1 VARRRFAYLLRL
13 ACAAGAAAG
22 AGCASTSDD
31 VEVLPSAEANYEA
44 GLKALQG
51 KRHLLFFHEVDHARA
66 IKYFQEVI
74 DNYPYSDH
82 AVLAELRIADTH
94 FEQRNFQE
102 ALSYYQDFVELH
114 PNHPKV
120 PYAIYRNGLCSYEQ
134 MRASDRDQGPTRE
147 AASQFQA
154 LLERY
159 PDSEEAA
166 DAKVKLAETRDRL
179 AHHELEIADFYYD
192 QGIYHAA
199 VQRYQRALDTYPEHQ
214 GNLETQARIGFALAR
229 LRRPGEAERVL
240 RGALQH
246 GAEGELRERIELE
259 LERIA
264 SLPGFGPAPLKRSC
278 ETDPNPA
285 CVPASAQGFVE
296 TTP

>member
-1 VARRRFAYLLRL
+1 VT
-13 ACAAGAAAG
+13 
-22 AGCASTSDD
+22 AGCASTPEEE
-31 VEVLPSAEANYEA
+31 EVLPTAEANYQA
-44 GLKALQG
+44 GLQALEG
-51 KRHLLFFHEVDHARA
+51 RRFLFLFRDVDHAKA
-66 IKYFQEVI
+66 IHYFQEVI

-94 FEQRNFQE
+94 FEQRAFPE

-134 MRASDRDQGPTRE
+134 MRASDRDQTPTRE
-147 AASQFQA
+147 AAAQFQA

-159 PDSEEAA
+159 PDAEEAA
-166 DAKVKLAETRDRL
+166 DAKVKLAETRGRL
-179 AHHELEIADFYYD
+179 ARHELEIGDFYYN

-199 VQRYQRALDTYPEHQ
+199 VQRYQRALDTYPEHE
-214 GNLETQARIGFALAR
+214 GNLETQTRIGFALAR

-240 RGALQH
+240 RGALER
-246 GAEGELRERIELE
+246 GADGELRDRIELE

-285 CVPASAQGFVE
+285 CVPAAAQGFLE
-296 TTP
+296 ISPQPEP